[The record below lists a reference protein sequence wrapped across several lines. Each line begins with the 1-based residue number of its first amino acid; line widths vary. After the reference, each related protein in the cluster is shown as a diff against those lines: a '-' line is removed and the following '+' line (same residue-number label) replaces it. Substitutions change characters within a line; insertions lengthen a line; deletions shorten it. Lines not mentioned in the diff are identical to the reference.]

1 MRKTNKFSQAIFILV
16 AICLV
21 VSGCQKRPPDE
32 SPNVL
37 ILLMDTLRADHLGY
51 QRYELNTSP
60 NLDAF
65 ARENSFLE
73 PFYTVA
79 PWTSPAV
86 ASLFTGLY
94 PSSHGVLGHPDLLD
108 GETRVEFRMLPESAN
123 TLAEFFRSQGYRTA
137 AVSSNPWVLKEF
149 GFDQGFEQFVVLPN
163 KAPAEAVNAEA
174 FKYLDS
180 ISKTKRPF
188 FLYVHYM
195 DCHGMYVPPKPYN
208 EMFLPEKPQDEQLVL
223 PKNLVPKY
231 LDLVPDGTMTLEY
244 LVSQYDGA
252 IRYFD
257 DQFAKILESLK
268 SRGIYDNTVIV
279 FVSDHGEE
287 FMEHGALDHGWTLY
301 QEQLSVPFIMK
312 PAGNEKIQW
321 NLHGRVPE
329 IIDIYPTVVAAAGL
343 VCAESNLAGRNLL
356 VEGEPEH
363 AFAEADKKNSM
374 ASLTGEGFK
383 YIRQT
388 KAKKAQLFNL
398 EQDPSEQN
406 DLRNGSLDAKW
417 DESVFQRVSE
427 SKERSLKPEIATVRE
442 AELERLRSMG
452 YVN

>member
-1 MRKTNKFSQAIFILV
+1 
-16 AICLV
+16 
-21 VSGCQKRPPDE
+21 
-32 SPNVL
+32 
-37 ILLMDTLRADHLGY
+37 
-51 QRYELNTSP
+51 
-60 NLDAF
+60 
-65 ARENSFLE
+65 
-73 PFYTVA
+73 
-79 PWTSPAV
+79 
-86 ASLFTGLY
+86 
-94 PSSHGVLGHPDLLD
+94 
-108 GETRVEFRMLPESAN
+108 
-123 TLAEFFRSQGYRTA
+123 
-137 AVSSNPWVLKEF
+137 
-149 GFDQGFEQFVVLPN
+149 
-163 KAPAEAVNAEA
+163 
-174 FKYLDS
+174 
-180 ISKTKRPF
+180 
-188 FLYVHYM
+188 
-195 DCHGMYVPPKPYN
+195 
-208 EMFLPEKPQDEQLVL
+208 
-223 PKNLVPKY
+223 
-231 LDLVPDGTMTLEY
+231 PDGTMTLEY